1 METGV
6 TLGFVAILHINKN
19 PYDSEVYLIIP
30 YLYKKSGTARLAS
43 IQALALQ
50 ASKRS
55 LRGDVELSDLR
66 HTSFFRPTLN
76 PKP

>member
-6 TLGFVAILHINKN
+6 TLGFVAILRINKN
-19 PYDSEVYLIIP
+19 PYDYEVYLIP
-30 YLYKKSGTARLAS
+30 YLYKKSWTTRLAS

-50 ASKRS
+50 ASKRW

-66 HTSFFRPTLN
+66 HTSFFRPTLHL
-76 PKP
+76 KP